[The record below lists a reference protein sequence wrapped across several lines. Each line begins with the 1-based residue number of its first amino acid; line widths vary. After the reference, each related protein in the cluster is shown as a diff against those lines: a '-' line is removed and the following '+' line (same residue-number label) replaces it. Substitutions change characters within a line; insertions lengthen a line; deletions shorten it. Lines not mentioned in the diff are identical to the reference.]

1 MSSHPGKVKMGI
13 WSMQVKKMIKGFV
26 IIAIILLA
34 VYVILLAPLPSDNGS
49 GTALRNNDN
58 DLKDIERA
66 LVHGIPSGYGR
77 AGVP

>member
-1 MSSHPGKVKMGI
+1 MGI